1 MLICP
6 TLRETFQSLAFSFG
20 RGPLHQIKHL
30 ATFRNHLL
38 GLVEN
43 VGEVAAAAV
52 LAVVHGSHEDTS
64 TALGLGALAAETLD
78 LAIAVNLVVLEDSE
92 LGLLAL
98 VLDLLGGGVH
108 LLLPLLGHTTTQAE
122 DQVEGRLLLDVVIGE
137 GAAILKL
144 LSGEDETLLVR
155 GNSLLI

>member
-1 MLICP
+1 M
-6 TLRETFQSLAFSFG
+6 
-20 RGPLHQIKHL
+20 
-30 ATFRNHLL
+30 
-38 GLVEN
+38 
-43 VGEVAAAAV
+43 AAAAV

-137 GAAILKL
+137 GAAIFKL